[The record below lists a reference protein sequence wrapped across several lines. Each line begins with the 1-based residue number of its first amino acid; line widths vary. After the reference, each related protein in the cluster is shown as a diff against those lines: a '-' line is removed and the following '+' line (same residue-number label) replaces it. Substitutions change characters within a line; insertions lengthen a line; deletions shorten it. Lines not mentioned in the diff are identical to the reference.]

1 MMCFAGGVLCFNIN
15 LVEEKNYEEKLN
27 ELENNG
33 KWRLVQQ
40 EKIPFVQV
48 EHLEECYLYIYQRQ

>member
-1 MMCFAGGVLCFNIN
+1 MCFNIS

-33 KWRLVQQ
+33 KWRLAQQ

-48 EHLEECYLYIYQRQ
+48 ENLEECYLYIYQRQ

>member
-1 MMCFAGGVLCFNIN
+1 MCFNIS

-27 ELENNG
+27 ELENNK

-48 EHLEECYLYIYQRQ
+48 EHLEECYLYIYQR

>member
-1 MMCFAGGVLCFNIN
+1 MMCFAGGVLCFNIS
-15 LVEEKNYEEKLN
+15 LVEKKNYEEKLN

-48 EHLEECYLYIYQRQ
+48 ENLEECYLYIYQRQ

>member
-1 MMCFAGGVLCFNIN
+1 MFFAGGVLCFNIS
-15 LVEEKNYEEKLN
+15 LVEKKNYEEKLN

-40 EKIPFVQV
+40 EKFPFVQV